1 MYSILVYFSLQWRY
15 NDADQRKY
23 QSSRVTGLCEGNS
36 PHKGPVKRKTFHWW
50 RHHVG
55 TYSILSSAW
64 YEYDPHTAYVVCISI
79 SLGFPFMTSVVPCF
93 PYMVMLPKHSNV
105 KANVLDT
112 ASMCAAMDVALSQGL
127 LLWHHNDMVVIVS
140 WNTHGSPG
148 RVIMGCQLMI
158 YLLDFEATCQRPL
171 TSLGLSAHKG
181 RSSPLKWFLSY
192 LIGCFHSVQI
202 SVMEPALFTKLK
214 SLLLELS
221 RGMG

>member
-1 MYSILVYFSLQWRY
+1 MQNTIIIDIQSHVRKHQFRRVHRIRTPHVYSILVYFSLQWRY
-15 NDADQRKY
+15 NDADQIKY

-79 SLGFPFMTSVVPCF
+79 SLGFPFMISVVPCF
-93 PYMVMLPKHSNV
+93 PYMVMLPKYSNV

-127 LLWHHNDMVVIVS
+127 LLLLYDITTIWSSLFHWIRTELN
-140 WNTHGSPG
+140 GSPG

-171 TSLGLSAHKG
+171 TSLPIRGDPLLSND
-181 RSSPLKWFLSY
+181 SY
-192 LIGCFHSVQI
+192 HI
-202 SVMEPALFTKLK
+202 
-214 SLLLELS
+214 
-221 RGMG
+221 